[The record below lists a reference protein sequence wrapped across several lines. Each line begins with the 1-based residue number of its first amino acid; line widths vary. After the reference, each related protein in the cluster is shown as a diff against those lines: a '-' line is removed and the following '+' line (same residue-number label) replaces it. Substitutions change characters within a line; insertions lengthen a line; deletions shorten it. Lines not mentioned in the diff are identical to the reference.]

1 MPSYSRN
8 DVVLIRSPFS
18 DLSGGKVR
26 PAIIV
31 NAAHL
36 SQDLFIVPLTS
47 RTSSLLPGEFLLGE
61 WKEAG
66 LNVPS
71 VVKRGLYTVHTEL
84 CLKKIGAITQEDQNR
99 LDTSLSDWLQLAVF
113 ASDRFLEATEQVLVR
128 HIQSLEK
135 VSSIIHEIRSQVVSN

>member
-1 MPSYSRN
+1 
-8 DVVLIRSPFS
+8 
-18 DLSGGKVR
+18 
-26 PAIIV
+26 
-31 NAAHL
+31 
-36 SQDLFIVPLTS
+36 
-47 RTSSLLPGEFLLGE
+47 LLGE